1 MKKKQVRVRK
11 NWTARQKTGLII
23 LAFIEE
29 VTKLYHLFN
38 KHYGL
43 RKKSDRRIIW
53 TVLISLSTI
62 VFFLWL
68 FFIRKYEI

>member
-29 VTKLYHLFN
+29 LVELYHSIN
-38 KHYGL
+38 KL
-43 RKKSDRRIIW
+43 AFMKTKRDRRIFW
-53 TVLISLSTI
+53 TILTGAMLII
-62 VFFLWL
+62 AFLWVRY
-68 FFIRKYEI
+68 IRTYTI